1 MTDANYDRASYGDHW
16 AAIYDDEVKTIPDG
30 AVDFLAA
37 RAGRGPA
44 LELAIGTGRFALPLI
59 ERGIRVDG
67 VDTSEAMVKRLLAQQ
82 PKARVEIGD
91 MASVDMG
98 RTYPLVFLVA
108 TSLFLVLDQDDQVR
122 CFENAAR
129 HLTKRG
135 VFVVNTFVPDPTRW
149 SGGQTVRA
157 ADVGD
162 GGVSLEAAVHVA
174 TTQRIDVQYISIG
187 ADGTIELYPIHLR
200 YAWPAELDLMARLAG
215 LRLVERFGGWAGEAL
230 TDTSPEH
237 ISVYRRA

>member
-1 MTDANYDRASYGDHW
+1 MDDADYDRAHYGDRW
-16 AAIYDDEVKTIPDG
+16 AAIYDEEVPPVPE

-44 LELAIGTGRFALPLI
+44 LEFAVGTGRFAIPLM

-67 VDTSEAMVKRLLAQQ
+67 IDTSSAMAEQLLARM

-108 TSLFLVLDQDDQVR
+108 TSLFLLLEQDDQVR
-122 CFENAAR
+122 CFENASR

-135 VFVVNTFVPDPTRW
+135 VFVVHTFVPDPTRW
-149 SGGQTVRA
+149 SRGQTVRA
-157 ADVGD
+157 ADVSD
-162 GGVSLEAAVHVA
+162 GGVSLEAAVHHG
-174 TTQRIDVQYISIG
+174 TTQRIDVQYISITD
-187 ADGTIELYPIHLR
+187 DGKVELYPIHLR

-215 LRLVERFGGWAGEAL
+215 LRLVERFGGWHEDPF
-230 TDTSPEH
+230 TDDSPEH